1 MHNQIYARQ
10 RTVHHQDSCY
20 INEEILSNM
29 LDEILSIELLQFMM
43 PISIGTISPS
53 RNLVWF
59 MKNIFAGGL
68 KCVINLLK

>member
-1 MHNQIYARQ
+1 MHNQINARQ

-29 LDEILSIELLQFMM
+29 LNEILSIELLQFMM

-53 RNLVWF
+53 RNLV
-59 MKNIFAGGL
+59 
-68 KCVINLLK
+68 